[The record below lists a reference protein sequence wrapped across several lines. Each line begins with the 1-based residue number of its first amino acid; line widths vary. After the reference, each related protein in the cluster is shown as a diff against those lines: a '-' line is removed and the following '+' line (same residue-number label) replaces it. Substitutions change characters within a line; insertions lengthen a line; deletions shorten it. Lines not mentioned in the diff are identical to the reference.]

1 MEPATALPADLRTDC
16 ARCQGLCCVSL
27 AFDRSEW
34 FALDKAAG
42 EPCPHLLPSN
52 RCRQHA
58 RLETTGYGGCAS
70 YDCYGAGQRVTEEL
84 FPGLAWRRA
93 PEQRRALFTA
103 FLRLRDVHELRLLLR
118 QAARLSLPEATQME
132 GLRLLGRLEPA
143 GGLTAERLAA
153 LEVEALHGAVHQ
165 YLRGLQP
172 HVARVRPLRR
182 RLALLP

>member
-1 MEPATALPADLRTDC
+1 MELASDLRGSC

-34 FALDKAAG
+34 FAFDKPAST
-42 EPCPHLLPSN
+42 PCPHLLPSN

-58 RLETTGYGGCAS
+58 QLEATGNGGCAS

-84 FPGLAWRRA
+84 FPGIAWRRE
-93 PEQRRALFTA
+93 PEQQSAIFTA

-118 QAARLSLPEATQME
+118 EAARLSLPEATRAE
-132 GLRLLGRLEPA
+132 GQVLLSQLEPA
-143 GGLTAERLAA
+143 GGFTATTLAA
-153 LEVEALHGAVHQ
+153 LDVEALRFDVRV
-165 YLRGLQP
+165 YLRGLEP
-172 HVARVRPLRR
+172 HLHEGRPPRR